1 MFFGAQDITRI
12 LQAMTMKQDSSLLL
26 IEDHG
31 DIAEMLISYFEGR
44 GFTVDYA
51 ADGLTGLHLAV
62 TNTYDAIILDLM
74 LPGLDGLRICEKLRQ
89 EARDNTPIVMLT
101 ARDTLDD
108 KVAGLNLGADDYL
121 VKPFAIIELE
131 ARVRS
136 QIRRSRGEV
145 SHQLLSVG
153 DLVIDTSTMSVKRAG
168 ASLNLTPIAF
178 KILTALMKASPAV
191 VSRHELERKVW
202 GDIMP
207 GSDTLRSHMYTL
219 RKTIDKPFASSLLK
233 TIPSSGYQL
242 IAEERN
248 G

>member
-1 MFFGAQDITRI
+1 
-12 LQAMTMKQDSSLLL
+12 MTMKQDSSLLL

-31 DIAEMLISYFEGR
+31 DIAEMLISYFQGR

-62 TNTYDAIILDLM
+62 KNSYDAIILDLM
-74 LPGLDGLRICEKLRQ
+74 LPGLDGLSICEKLRQ
-89 EARDNTPIVMLT
+89 EARDSTPIIMLT

-108 KVAGLNLGADDYL
+108 KLTGLNLGADDYL
-121 VKPFAIIELE
+121 VKPFAISELE
-131 ARVRS
+131 ARLRA

-145 SHQLLSVG
+145 SQQLLSVG
-153 DLVIDTSTMSVKRAG
+153 DLEIDTATMSVKRAG
-168 ASLNLTPIAF
+168 EPLNLTPIAF
-178 KILTALMKASPAV
+178 KILTTLMKASPAV

-207 GSDTLRSHMYTL
+207 DSDTLRSHMYNL
-219 RKTIDKPFASSLLK
+219 RKTIDKPFATSLLR
-233 TIPSSGYQL
+233 TVPSSGYQL
-242 IAEERN
+242 IDAEHN